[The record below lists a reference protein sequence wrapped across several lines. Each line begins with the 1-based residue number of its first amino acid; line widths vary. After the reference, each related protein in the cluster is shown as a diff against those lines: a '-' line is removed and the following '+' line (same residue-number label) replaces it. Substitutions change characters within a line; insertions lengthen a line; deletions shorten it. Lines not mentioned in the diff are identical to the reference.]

1 MLPVS
6 EEERPMTLL
15 YAGLDVS
22 LEMTS
27 ICVVDD
33 NGRVVLEAKLA
44 SEPEAIANRLCE
56 LTGTFK
62 QVGLEAGPLSQ
73 WLYFGLRDA
82 GLPAVCI
89 ETRHSKAAIAAMS
102 MNKTDRNDAR
112 SLAQL
117 VRSGWFKTV
126 HVKSV
131 DSQELRTLL
140 GSREFLVNKL
150 RDHEN
155 EIRGL
160 LRPFGLKVGKVTA
173 SAFGARIGQLVKD
186 RPRLKLC
193 MDALLAAREVIMK
206 QLSALHGELL
216 RVTKNDELCVRF
228 MGIPGVGPVT
238 ALAFK
243 TAIDRP
249 DRFRRSA
256 DVGAHLGLVPRQHQS
271 GEMDRKG
278 RIAKSGDTLT
288 RTALFAAANVML
300 SRSTQW
306 TALKHWGVSIA
317 KRSSLKK
324 AKVAVARKLAVIM
337 HRMWL
342 DGSCFR
348 WTAKEA

>member
-1 MLPVS
+1 MS
-6 EEERPMTLL
+6 LL

-27 ICVVDD
+27 ICVVDAD
-33 NGRVVLEAKLA
+33 GRIVLETKVA
-44 SEPEAIANRLCE
+44 SDPEALTCCLGE
-56 LTGTFK
+56 LPGCFER
-62 QVGLEAGPLSQ
+62 VGLEAGPLSQ

-89 ETRHSKAAIAAMS
+89 ETRHAKAAITAMS

-117 VRSGWFKTV
+117 VRSGWFKSV

-131 DSQELRTLL
+131 ESQELRTLL
-140 GSREFLVNKL
+140 GSREFFVNKL

-160 LRPFGLKVGKVTA
+160 LRPFGLKVGQVSSSSFA
-173 SAFGARIGQLVKD
+173 GRIRDLVAD
-186 RPRLKLC
+186 RPRLRLC
-193 MDALLAAREVIMK
+193 MEALLTARETIMK
-206 QLSALHGELL
+206 QLAALHGELL

-249 DRFRRSA
+249 DRFRRSS
-256 DVGAHLGLVPRQHQS
+256 DVGAHLGLAPRQHQS
-271 GEMDRKG
+271 GEVDRRG
-278 RIAKSGDTLT
+278 RIAKTGDGLT
-288 RTALFAAANVML
+288 RAALFAAANVML

-306 TALKHWGVSIA
+306 TSLKHWGVSIA
-317 KRSSLKK
+317 RRSSLKK

-337 HRMWL
+337 HRMWR
-342 DGSCFR
+342 DGSPFR
-348 WTAKEA
+348 WTAQEA

>member
-1 MLPVS
+1 MS
-6 EEERPMTLL
+6 LL

-22 LEMTS
+22 LEKTS
-27 ICVVDD
+27 ICVVDAV
-33 NGRVVLEAKLA
+33 GSIVLETKVD
-44 SEPEAIANRLCE
+44 SEPEAIVGRLRE
-56 LTGTFK
+56 LADTFDR
-62 QVGLEAGPLSQ
+62 VGLEAGPLSQ
-73 WLYFGLRDA
+73 FLYFGLRDA
-82 GLPAVCI
+82 GYTVVCI
-89 ETRHSKAAIAAMS
+89 ETRHSKAAIMAMS

-131 DSQELRTLL
+131 ESQELRTLL
-140 GSREFLVNKL
+140 GSRAFLVNKL

-160 LRPFGLKVGKVTA
+160 LRPFGLKVGQVSA
-173 SAFGARIGQLVKD
+173 SGFAGRICELVED
-186 RPRLKLC
+186 RPRLKFC
-193 MDALLAAREVIMK
+193 MEALLTARQTIMK

-243 TAIDRP
+243 TAVDRP
-249 DRFRRSA
+249 DRFRRSS
-256 DVGAHLGLVPRQHQS
+256 DVGAHLGLAPRQHQS
-271 GEMDRKG
+271 GEVDRRG
-278 RIAKSGDTLT
+278 RIAKNGDRLT

-337 HRMWL
+337 HRMWR
-342 DGSCFR
+342 DGSSFR
-348 WTAKEA
+348 WTTKEA

>member
-1 MLPVS
+1 MS
-6 EEERPMTLL
+6 LL

-27 ICVVDD
+27 ICVVDAD
-33 NGRVVLEAKLA
+33 GRIVLEAKVP
-44 SEPEAIANRLCE
+44 SDPEAIAGRLGE
-56 LTGTFK
+56 LPGSF
-62 QVGLEAGPLSQ
+62 QRVGLEAGPLSQ
-73 WLYFGLRDA
+73 WLYFGLRAAD
-82 GLPAVCI
+82 LPTVCI
-89 ETRHSKAAIAAMS
+89 ETRHAKAAITAMN

-131 DSQELRTLL
+131 ESQELRTLL
-140 GSREFLVNKL
+140 GSREFFVNKL

-160 LRPFGLKVGKVTA
+160 LRPFGLKVGQVSA
-173 SAFGARIGQLVKD
+173 SGFAGRIRELVAD

-193 MDALLAAREVIMK
+193 MEALLTARETMMK
-206 QLSALHGELL
+206 QLADLHGELL

-243 TAIDRP
+243 TTIDRP
-249 DRFRRSA
+249 DRFRRSS
-256 DVGAHLGLVPRQHQS
+256 DVGAHLGLAPRQHQS
-271 GEMDRKG
+271 GEVDRRG
-278 RIAKSGDTLT
+278 RIAKNGDSLT
-288 RTALFAAANVML
+288 RTALFSAANVML

-337 HRMWL
+337 HRMWR
-342 DGSCFR
+342 DGSPCR

>member
-1 MLPVS
+1 MS
-6 EEERPMTLL
+6 LL

-22 LEMTS
+22 LEKTS
-27 ICVVDD
+27 ICVVDAV
-33 NGRVVLEAKLA
+33 GSIVLETKVD
-44 SEPEAIANRLCE
+44 SEPEAIVGRLRE
-56 LTGTFK
+56 LADTFDR
-62 QVGLEAGPLSQ
+62 VGLEAGPLSQ
-73 WLYFGLRDA
+73 FLYFGLRDA
-82 GLPAVCI
+82 GYPVVCI
-89 ETRHSKAAIAAMS
+89 ETRHSKAAIMAMS

-131 DSQELRTLL
+131 ESQELRTLL
-140 GSREFLVNKL
+140 GSRAFLVNKL

-160 LRPFGLKVGKVTA
+160 LRPFGLKVGQVSA
-173 SAFGARIGQLVKD
+173 SGFAGRICELVED
-186 RPRLKLC
+186 RPRLKFC
-193 MDALLAAREVIMK
+193 MEALLTARQTIMK

-243 TAIDRP
+243 TAVDRP
-249 DRFRRSA
+249 DRFRRSS
-256 DVGAHLGLVPRQHQS
+256 DVGAHLGLAPRQHQS
-271 GEMDRKG
+271 GEVDRRG
-278 RIAKSGDTLT
+278 RIAKNGDRLT

-337 HRMWL
+337 HRMWR
-342 DGSCFR
+342 DGSSFR
-348 WTAKEA
+348 WTTKEA